1 MSVRTDPYN
10 RIPSGYRV
18 TEDGHSLNPSDF
30 CVSFLRL
37 FFLRKNNTRLYFFVG
52 EKIQPLACQ
61 KKKLFLR
68 LLSQPNVSFDLY
80 LSKELNCAW

>member
-30 CVSFLRL
+30 CVCFLRL
-37 FFLRKNNTRLYFFVG
+37 FFQGKTTQDCTFSW
-52 EKIQPLACQ
+52 EKKIQPLACQ
-61 KKKLFLR
+61 KKKKA
-68 LLSQPNVSFDLY
+68 LSPSIVST
-80 LSKELNCAW
+80 KC